1 MLAHF
6 KIYSKSCLKNSLY
19 FLIALFLFNCDG
31 PEARKPVR
39 SSVPKIVKSTVERNK
54 ELLAIEIGIINALVK
69 KDTLHQY
76 LPTSSG
82 SWFYHETKN
91 DSTTYV
97 PKGEDIVRLTYNIM
111 TLTNDTIYSAKEIG
125 VQTIKVDKPSLFKG
139 LRNTFTLLKE
149 GEKATFLFPSSLA
162 FGYHG
167 DDNKIAPNT
176 PIKSSIEI
184 LKIEQ
189 NPIK

>member
-1 MLAHF
+1 MLGL
-6 KIYSKSCLKNSLY
+6 LKNNSYKFLNNSLY
-19 FLIALFLFNCDG
+19 VFIAIVLFSCDG
-31 PEARKPVR
+31 PEARKPIR
-39 SSVPKIVKSTVERNK
+39 SSVPKIIKSTVERNK
-54 ELLAIEIGIINALVK
+54 ELLALEVQIINALVK
-69 KDTLHQY
+69 KDTLHDY
-76 LPTSSG
+76 LPTASG
-82 SWFYHETKN
+82 SWFYYETKN

-97 PKGEDIVRLTYNIM
+97 AKGEDLVTLTYNIM

-139 LRNTFTLLKE
+139 LRNSFTLLKE
-149 GEKATFLFPSSLA
+149 GERATFLFPSSLG

-184 LKIEQ
+184 LKIAQ

>member
-1 MLAHF
+1 MLAHI
-6 KIYSKSCLKNSLY
+6 KNNSKTHVKNSLY
-19 FLIALFLFNCDG
+19 FLIALFLFSCDG
-31 PEARKPVR
+31 PEARKPIR

-54 ELLAIEIGIINALVK
+54 ELLAIEVGIINALVK

-82 SWFYHETKN
+82 SWFYYETKN

-125 VQTIKVDKPSLFKG
+125 VQQIKVDKPSLFKG

-149 GEKATFLFPSSLA
+149 GEKATFLFPSSLG

-167 DDNKIAPNT
+167 DDNKIEPNT

>member
-54 ELLAIEIGIINALVK
+54 ELLAIEVGIINALVK

-82 SWFYHETKN
+82 SWFYYETKN

-125 VQTIKVDKPSLFKG
+125 VQAIKVDKPSLFKG

>member
-1 MLAHF
+1 MLAHI
-6 KIYSKSCLKNSLY
+6 KNNSNTHVKNSLY
-19 FLIALFLFNCDG
+19 FLIALFLFSCDG
-31 PEARKPVR
+31 PEARKPIR

-54 ELLAIEIGIINALVK
+54 ELLAIEVGIINALVK

-82 SWFYHETKN
+82 SWFYYETKN
-91 DSTTYV
+91 DSTTYA